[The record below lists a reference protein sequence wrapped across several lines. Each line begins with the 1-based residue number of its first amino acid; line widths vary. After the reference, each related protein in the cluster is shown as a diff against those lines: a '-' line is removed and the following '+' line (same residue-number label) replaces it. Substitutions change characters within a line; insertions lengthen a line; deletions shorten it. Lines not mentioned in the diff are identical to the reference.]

1 MDDITAIPAIQV
13 ATLREVIMTGATV
26 EVPTGVTYRRILA
39 TGIIPSIII
48 IAIMVITIAT
58 TGVAVGQGTAIATEC
73 TMRM

>member
-48 IAIMVITIAT
+48 IAIMAMAIAT
-58 TGVAVGQGTAIATEC
+58 TGVAVGQGTVIATEC

>member
-13 ATLREVIMTGATV
+13 ATLREVIMTGAMV

-48 IAIMVITIAT
+48 IAIMAMAIAT
-58 TGVAVGQGTAIATEC
+58 TGVAVGQGTVIATEC